1 MNTIP
6 HATVTTP
13 GGEELVLV
21 PRAAFEAMQAKIED
35 HLDAAAHAESM
46 AAVGRGEQELLSAE
60 EVRAALLEA
69 TPLAFWRKKRGLT
82 QTALAAEVGIK
93 QGFLSEVEAGK
104 KMGDPSL
111 YRRLAKA
118 LRVRMEDLV
127 PEEVDPSDFDIDATS
142 FSWDIVK
149 GLSFIANT
157 PHGRAQLTI
166 PRAQFDDEWHIKSGQ
181 VDWARANPDKVSA
194 YLVRRG

>member
-1 MNTIP
+1 MNAIP

-21 PRAAFEAMQAKIED
+21 PRAAFEAMQD
-35 HLDAAAHAESM
+35 RLDAAAHAESM
-46 AAVGRGEQELLSAE
+46 AAVARGEQELLTAE

-82 QTALAAEVGIK
+82 QTALAADVGIK

-104 KMGDPSL
+104 KMGDPPL
-111 YRRLAKA
+111 YRRLARA

-127 PEEVDPSDFDIDATS
+127 PE
-142 FSWDIVK
+142 
-149 GLSFIANT
+149 G
-157 PHGRAQLTI
+157 
-166 PRAQFDDEWHIKSGQ
+166 
-181 VDWARANPDKVSA
+181 
-194 YLVRRG
+194 